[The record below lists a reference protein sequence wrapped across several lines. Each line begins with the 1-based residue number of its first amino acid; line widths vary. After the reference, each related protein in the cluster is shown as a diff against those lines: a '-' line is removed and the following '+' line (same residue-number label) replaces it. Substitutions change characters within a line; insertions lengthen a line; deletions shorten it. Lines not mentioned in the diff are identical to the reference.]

1 MNMFDDFMPAA
12 FAMAL
17 YNDGLA
23 MNRFTDLSEAEKEEI
38 LNRARDSRSDEE
50 ISMIIN
56 ELSAHGGMF

>member
-23 MNRFTDLSEAEKEEI
+23 MNRFTDLSEAEK
-38 LNRARDSRSDEE
+38 
-50 ISMIIN
+50 
-56 ELSAHGGMF
+56 

>member
-23 MNRFTDLSEAEKEEI
+23 MNRFTDLSEAERR
-38 LNRARDSRSDEE
+38 NPQPGTGQPFR
-50 ISMIIN
+50 
-56 ELSAHGGMF
+56 

>member
-1 MNMFDDFMPAA
+1 MFDDFMPAA

-38 LNRARDSRSDEE
+38 LNRHGTAVPMRKSR
-50 ISMIIN
+50 
-56 ELSAHGGMF
+56 